1 MDLKG
6 QPRMKLH
13 KHSELGGAPLS
24 GVDQHALRKNMRRQR
39 LVLSPHVQRQ
49 AAQAIVCKIRHQPF
63 WIHAK
68 KVGLYLDA
76 FGEVPTHR
84 LIAHCFAMGKSV
96 YLPVVRHKGQPLRWA
111 RVSRQQWESRR
122 LTRHYFGMH
131 QPHAQRGV
139 SVRDFDCVVMPL
151 LAVDSTGHR
160 LGMGGG
166 FYDRTLAYTMRLPHK
181 SKRQQRCKPY
191 RIGLAYDF
199 QRVTALPTNPW
210 DVGLN
215 ALLTPTVYLHI

>member
-1 MDLKG
+1 MS
-6 QPRMKLH
+6 Q
-13 KHSELGGAPLS
+13 S
-24 GVDQHALRKNMRRQR
+24 GVDLHALRKNMRGQR
-39 LVLSPHVQRQ
+39 LRLSPYAQRQ
-49 AAQAIVCKIRHQPF
+49 AAQAIVSRIRLQPL
-63 WIHAK
+63 WVNAK

-131 QPHAQRGV
+131 QPYAQRGV
-139 SVRDFDCVVMPL
+139 TVRDFDCVVMPL
-151 LAVDSTGHR
+151 LAVDSAGHR

-166 FYDRTLAYTMRLPHK
+166 FYDRTLAYTTRMPHK
-181 SKRQQRCKPY
+181 GNSPQRCKPY

-199 QRVTALPTNPW
+199 QRVAALPTSPW

-215 ALLTPTVYLHI
+215 ALLTPTAYLHF